1 MGLSGLTATGAISGL
16 SNTAWASRKG
26 LSKPTVMTRN
36 GRASDRHTGS
46 MGMLSRCAQRRD
58 ARKAKVDE
66 MRVARAEISVAHTC
80 RLTKPKVGP
89 DLSHVDEQVDKG
101 AVHENVAEQNDKDVG
116 GVSVL
121 AVSCEHKRVLSVPKK
136 PDSPWL
142 GCKIWKQMPFQHM
155 RTT

>member
-1 MGLSGLTATGAISGL
+1 
-16 SNTAWASRKG
+16 
-26 LSKPTVMTRN
+26 
-36 GRASDRHTGS
+36 

-58 ARKAKVDE
+58 ARKANVDE
-66 MRVARAEISVAHTC
+66 MSVASAIVSFTSDC
-80 RLTKPKVGP
+80 RPTKPEVGSN
-89 DLSHVDEQVDKG
+89 LSHVDKEVNKG
-101 AVHENVAEQNDKDVG
+101 AVHEDVAEQDDKDVG